1 MPGRDNPPST
11 YVPPP
16 PLHSINIH
24 NTNKYLSIYITL
36 LYIYILALFSWTF
49 LWFLMIIFLFLF
61 RFCVCFPILL
71 QLLLLPLPFP
81 LDVLYIY
88 IWYIS
93 QYTLTRFLFPQFQ
106 QKCFSFWLKRVLG
119 LVNCYTGISVIHKH
133 THTRTPRKNIE
144 IQLSLSNLLFDSL
157 RLFISLSLSVLHSQ
171 LFYCY
176 TVYMIFCSFEFVR
189 EFPHSFYIY
198 KYTRFFVTV

>member
-1 MPGRDNPPST
+1 MISYDYFSF
-11 YVPPP
+11 
-16 PLHSINIH
+16 LIQ
-24 NTNKYLSIYITL
+24 
-36 LYIYILALFSWTF
+36 ILRLFSNSTSTSTTSTSVSTRCT
-49 LWFLMIIFLFLF
+49 I
-61 RFCVCFPILL
+61 
-71 QLLLLPLPFP
+71 
-81 LDVLYIY
+81 YIY